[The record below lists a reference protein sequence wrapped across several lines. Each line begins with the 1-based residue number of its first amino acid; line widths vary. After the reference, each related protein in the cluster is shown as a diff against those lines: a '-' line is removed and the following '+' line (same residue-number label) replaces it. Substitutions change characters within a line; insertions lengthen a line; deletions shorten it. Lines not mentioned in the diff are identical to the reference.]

1 MMIQSQ
7 ITVDKAR
14 NDVFSQYKLEHKLIM
29 RMIGKLPGARL
40 RHGQAHPSEKY
51 PANALGLVIL

>member
-40 RHGQAHPSEKY
+40 RHGQAHPSEKS
-51 PANALGLVIL
+51 PANAL